1 MNIGAGWGFH
11 INVADQN
18 DALMTSVARMYYL
31 DGLGQSEIAN
41 IRGVSRST
49 VSRLLT
55 TARER
60 GIVRISVDEF
70 DPRDRDLEARLVDR
84 FGLRQAVVIRGMGG
98 TPASIR
104 RAVGYFAAP
113 VLAGWIGNQQLV
125 GLAGGRTLG
134 ELVHNLEPRVR
145 GPGPAIVQ
153 LMGTIGSNPGRI
165 DASELSRTL
174 ARRFQ
179 GTFLTLNAPAFAQSQ
194 RARDLFL
201 SHDEIR
207 SIWSAFDSLDLALVG
222 VGSLEESAIVER
234 GVLTD
239 AVYAELRA
247 AGAVGEMCGRFFDDR
262 GRECVSEMRDRVV
275 SIGLDALRRCDD
287 VAAVVSGPTRARALR
302 AAIRGG
308 ILKSIVIDQAGAHS
322 LLCAGG

>member
-1 MNIGAGWGFH
+1 VQAGGANT
-11 INVADQN
+11 IVADQN

-31 DGLGQSEIAN
+31 DGLGQSEVAN
-41 IRGVSRST
+41 ICGVSRST

-70 DPRDRDLEARLVDR
+70 DPRDRDLERRLVEQL
-84 FGLRQAVVIRGMGG
+84 GLRQAVVVREMGG
-98 TPASIR
+98 TPSSIR

-113 VLAGWIGNQQLV
+113 IVAEWIGERRLV

-134 ELVHNLEPRVR
+134 ELVHNIEPRTR
-145 GPGPAIVQ
+145 GAGPAFVQ
-153 LMGTIGSNPGRI
+153 LMGTIGSSPGRI

-201 SHDEIR
+201 SHDEIQ
-207 SIWSAFDSLDLALVG
+207 SIWTAFASLDLALVG
-222 VGSLEESAIVER
+222 VGSLEESAIIER
-234 GVLTD
+234 GVLRD
-239 AVYAELRA
+239 EVYAELRA
-247 AGAVGEMCGRFFDDR
+247 AGAVGEICGRFFDDR
-262 GRECVSEMRDRVV
+262 GRESVSDVRDRVV
-275 SIGLDALRRCDD
+275 SIGLDALRGCDD

-302 AAIRGG
+302 AAIKGG
-308 ILKSIVIDQAGAHS
+308 LVKSVVIDQAGAAS
-322 LLCAGG
+322 VLGAG

>member
-1 MNIGAGWGFH
+1 M
-11 INVADQN
+11 ADQN

-31 DGLGQSEIAN
+31 DGLGQSEVAN
-41 IRGVSRST
+41 ICGVSRST

-60 GIVRISVDEF
+60 GIVRISVDDF
-70 DPRDRDLEARLVDR
+70 DPRDRDLERRLVDR
-84 FGLRQAVVIRGMGG
+84 FGLRQAIVIREMGG
-98 TPASIR
+98 TPTSIR

-113 VLAGWIGNQQLV
+113 ILAEWIGERQLV

-134 ELVHNLEPRVR
+134 ELVHNIEPRAR
-145 GPGPAIVQ
+145 GAGPAFVQ
-153 LMGTIGSNPGRI
+153 LMGTIGSSPGRI

-201 SHDEIR
+201 SHDEIQ
-207 SIWSAFDSLDLALVG
+207 SIWNAFASLDLALVG
-222 VGSLEESAIVER
+222 VGSLEESAIIER
-234 GVLTD
+234 GVLRD
-239 AVYAELRA
+239 EVYAELRA
-247 AGAVGEMCGRFFDDR
+247 AGAVGEICGRFFDDR
-262 GRECVSEMRDRVV
+262 GGECVSDVRDRVV
-275 SIGLDALRRCDD
+275 SIGLDALRGCDD
-287 VAAVVSGPTRARALR
+287 VAAVVSGSTRARALR

-308 ILKSIVIDQAGAHS
+308 LVTSVVIDQAGAAS
-322 LLCAGG
+322 LLCAR

>member
-1 MNIGAGWGFH
+1 MQAGGANT
-11 INVADQN
+11 IVADQN

-31 DGLGQSEIAN
+31 DGLGQSEVAN
-41 IRGVSRST
+41 ICGVSRST

-70 DPRDRDLEARLVDR
+70 DPRDRDLEARLVER
-84 FGLRQAVVIRGMGG
+84 FGLRRAIVVREMGG
-98 TPASIR
+98 TPASTR

-113 VLAGWIGNQQLV
+113 VLAEWIGERRLV

-134 ELVHNLEPRVR
+134 ELVHHIESRTR
-145 GPGPAIVQ
+145 GTGSAFVQ
-153 LMGTIGSNPGRI
+153 LMGTIGSSPGRI

-207 SIWSAFDSLDLALVG
+207 SIWSAFDALDLALVG
-222 VGSLEESAIVER
+222 VGSLDESAFLER

-239 AVYAELRA
+239 ETCAELRA
-247 AGAVGEMCGRFFDDR
+247 GGAVGEICGRFFDER
-262 GRECVSEMRDRVV
+262 GRECPSGLRDRVV
-275 SIGLDALRRCDD
+275 SIGLDALRACGD
-287 VAAVVSGPTRARALR
+287 VAAVVSGPSRTKALR

-308 ILKSIVIDQAGAHS
+308 IVTSVVIDQVGAHG
-322 LLCAGG
+322 LLGAG